1 MVKGKELIFEKDEA
15 LGNLIRLFHSGGV
28 GIKIFPHVTRISF
41 CFCSMWLRSVP
52 IVVLVAQQNDT
63 SLFIIK

>member
-1 MVKGKELIFEKDEA
+1 MIKGKERICEKDEA

-41 CFCSMWLRSVP
+41 FFLLS
-52 IVVLVAQQNDT
+52 VAQICSYCCT
-63 SLFIIK
+63 CCTAK